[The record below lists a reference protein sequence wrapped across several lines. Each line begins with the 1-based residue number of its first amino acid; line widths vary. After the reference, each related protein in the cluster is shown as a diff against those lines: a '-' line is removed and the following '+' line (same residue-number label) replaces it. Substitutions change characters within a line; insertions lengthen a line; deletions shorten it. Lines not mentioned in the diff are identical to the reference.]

1 VKHSSG
7 NLFLVGMM
15 GAGKST
21 IGRQLATQLN
31 KRFVDADRELEAR
44 TGVKIAVIFD
54 IEGEAGF
61 RRREAELL
69 EELTAQTDI
78 VLATGGGAVIDAAT
92 REYLKTRGTTIYLC
106 ASVPDLMARL
116 RHDRRRPLLRGRDP
130 KATLEGL
137 LVEREALYREVAHL
151 VVETGRPNVVRLAQ
165 SILESLPHA
174 QTSVARPEAAGATPD
189 LASP

>member
-1 VKHSSG
+1 
-7 NLFLVGMM
+7 M

-174 QTSVARPEAAGATPD
+174 QTSGGGDT
-189 LASP
+189 